1 MKPPK
6 SGALVLARTGGPFA
20 ETAPRLANVIWW
32 GTGVTDRSVNAA
44 IWFGLE
50 QISAAFGGQNNPAL
64 PICGGKR
71 TVRSTAKYFR
81 SKKNKKNIKMKRE
94 ATRKGKGKKKTWWWA
109 AGIRN

>member
-1 MKPPK
+1 MAKYK
-6 SGALVLARTGGPFA
+6 NQFFFRDLACHRSGATQKRSPSLGMDGWGGAF
-20 ETAPRLANVIWW
+20 TVMAPRLANVIWW

-50 QISAAFGGQNNPAL
+50 QISAAFWGQNNPAL

-81 SKKNKKNIKMKRE
+81 SKKKKIKK
-94 ATRKGKGKKKTWWWA
+94 
-109 AGIRN
+109 